1 MKMWKQKKTSRRRK
15 NDKKIAEAFREE
27 REQDIKR
34 QEQFK
39 QDLDEFIKE
48 RERDYENSKF
58 N

>member
-1 MKMWKQKKTSRRRK
+1 MSNVKES
-15 NDKKIAEAFREE
+15 EE
-27 REQDIKR
+27 IK
-34 QEQFK
+34 QFK

>member
-1 MKMWKQKKTSRRRK
+1 MWKQKKTSRRRK

-27 REQDIKR
+27 REQYIKR

-48 RERDYENSKF
+48 RERDYKNSKF